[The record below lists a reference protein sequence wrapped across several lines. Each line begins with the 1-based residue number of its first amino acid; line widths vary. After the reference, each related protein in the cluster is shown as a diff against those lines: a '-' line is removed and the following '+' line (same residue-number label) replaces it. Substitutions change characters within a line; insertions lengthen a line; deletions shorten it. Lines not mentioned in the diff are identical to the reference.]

1 MTEYK
6 KKLSAWHIWA
16 LGVGVVIAD
25 GIFLVSGQ
33 AVEQAGP
40 AATIS
45 YLIAGIGVIFVL
57 LALGEMAVGMP
68 SAGAIWLWVKRLM
81 NPYLGF
87 MTGMSFLFMFV
98 VFMGIVGYTSGVI
111 FTYFYQI
118 GATPEISQLVWGV
131 FWLTVFLVINLM
143 DIGWLGKIE
152 LIIAILAV
160 VGCAVFAIGGFTKF
174 DAANVTPFVPF
185 GVGGIVA
192 ATAAGIYAYLG
203 PVGMVVAGSEAKS
216 LKSLPRAL
224 FWAGVTFA
232 VMYVF
237 VILAVV
243 GIFPQA
249 ELGYVSPM
257 TLAFETVFGPYAGF
271 AMNALIVF
279 PILGS
284 VLCVMYA
291 GARMLKG
298 FSDWKLLPG
307 FFSATNR
314 HGTPYIGVIFQY
326 LAGIFFTI
334 WAVSAV
340 GMDVYMYFVLAS
352 CDFGVL
358 TWVILVIC
366 AMLYPRRFPD
376 EHKSLVWRIPGG
388 RWFIPMLALIFSLF
402 GLYVLFKAEPGA
414 FIFAVVLDAA
424 ALLYF
429 YFRNKKL
436 RISGP
441 SMVPEGKE

>member
-16 LGVGVVIAD
+16 LGIGVVIAD
-25 GIFLVSGQ
+25 GIFIVSGQ

-45 YLIAGIGVIFVL
+45 YLLAGIGIIFVL
-57 LALGEMAVGMP
+57 LALGEMCVGMP

-87 MTGMSFLFMFV
+87 MAGASYLFMFV
-98 VFMGIVGYTSGVI
+98 VFMGIVGYTSGLI

-118 GATPEISQLVWGV
+118 GATPEISQLCWGV
-131 FWLTVFLVINLM
+131 FWLTVFFIINLQ
-143 DIGWLGKIE
+143 DIGWMGMVE

-160 VGCAVFAIGGFTKF
+160 LGCAVFATGGFAKF
-174 DAANVTPFVPF
+174 DPANITPFVPF
-185 GVGGIVA
+185 GVGGIVLA
-192 ATAAGIYAYLG
+192 MGAGIYAFLG
-203 PVGMVVAGSEAKS
+203 PVGMVVCGSEAKTV
-216 LKSLPRAL
+216 KAVPRAL
-224 FWAGVTFA
+224 FWAGVTFT
-232 VMYVF
+232 VMYVAI
-237 VILAVV
+237 ILALV
-243 GIFPQA
+243 GMFPQA
-249 ELGYVSPM
+249 QLGYVSPM

-271 AMNALIVF
+271 AQNALIVF

-284 VLCVMYA
+284 ILCCMYA

-307 FFSATNR
+307 FFSTTNQ
-314 HGTPYIGVIFQY
+314 HGTPYVGITFQY
-326 LAGIFFTI
+326 IMGIFFTI
-334 WAVSAV
+334 WAVSEV

-358 TWVILVIC
+358 CWVILVIC
-366 AMLYPRRFPD
+366 AMRYPRRFPD

-388 RWFIPMLALIFSLF
+388 TYVIPIIALIFSLF
-402 GLYVLFKAEPGA
+402 GLYVLFTAEPGA
-414 FIFAVVLDAA
+414 FIFAVCLDAA

-436 RISGP
+436 RITGP
-441 SMVPEGKE
+441 SMVPERS